1 MKKMKSKIVLT
12 LIASFYLFAAI
23 FGVGFTANAAG
34 TATMDSTLNVANG
47 TRGDANY
54 VGSTSAL
61 VDQVVKFQVWY
72 HNTELENSGRT
83 ADNLNIRVSIPNDL
97 SQNHVATSTVGG
109 INTNTVT
116 RTASVTTQVPTRLV
130 YIPGTAVRR
139 YNAGTNATPN
149 WVTVS
154 IPDSIVTSG
163 YTIPSM
169 NPCWNFQESI
179 YIQARVNASYLSI
192 NKMGNVA
199 GGSGWLKDFSAQPG
213 NNVSYVINIKN
224 EGNTVIHNVTVR
236 DQVPT
241 GLSYVAGSARLINGS
256 NPGGITISDN
266 LVTSGVNIGDYNPGS
281 NALVR
286 YSVSVPNTYTPCGN
300 VVFSNTAATTSSET
314 SNITSTAVLRVGYAC
329 PVPPT
334 PNPPVTQT
342 QTQTQTQSQSQTQ
355 SQVVTTGKGSTM
367 PVSGP
372 AESAAGAAGLTLA
385 SGAGYAWMKSKKAL
399 LSALTKIK

>member
-23 FGVGFTANAAG
+23 FGVGYTANAAG
-34 TATMDSTLNVANG
+34 SAVIDSQLDVANATLNTPYSNSV
-47 TRGDANY
+47 
-54 VGSTSAL
+54 SAK
-61 VDQVVKFQVWY
+61 VDEVVKFSIWY
-72 HNTELENSGRT
+72 HNTELENSGKNAT
-83 ADNLNIRVSIPNDL
+83 DLNVKIALPTTLGTS
-97 SQNHVATSTVGG
+97 HTATSTVGG
-109 INTNTVT
+109 SNTNVISD
-116 RTASVTTQVPTRLV
+116 TASVTTQVPTRLAF
-130 YIPGTAVRR
+130 IPGTAYRR
-139 YNAGTNATPN
+139 HNIGTNASPN
-149 WVTVS
+149 WVTEQIS
-154 IPDSIVTSG
+154 DSVVTSG
-163 YTIPSM
+163 YVIPSM
-169 NPCWNFQESI
+169 NPCWNYQETI
-179 YIQARVNASYLSI
+179 TVQARVNASYLSI

-199 GGSGWLKDFSAQPG
+199 GGSGWLKDFNAQPG

-256 NPGGITISDN
+256 NPGGISISDN

-334 PNPPVTQT
+334 PNPPETQT
-342 QTQTQTQSQSQTQ
+342 QTQTQTQYQSQTQ
-355 SQVVTTGKGSTM
+355 SQVVTASGKGSM

-385 SGAGYAWMKSKKAL
+385 SGAGYAWIKSKKAL
-399 LSALTKIK
+399 LSALKKF